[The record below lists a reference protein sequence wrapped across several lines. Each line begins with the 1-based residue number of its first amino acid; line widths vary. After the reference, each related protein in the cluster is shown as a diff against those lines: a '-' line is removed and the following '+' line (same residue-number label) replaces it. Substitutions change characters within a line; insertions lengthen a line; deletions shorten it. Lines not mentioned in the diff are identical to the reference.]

1 MLVFTLVAQPT
12 WAQESQSDVEER
24 LETLRNQISMEE
36 NRLEEI
42 TAEERDLERTL
53 RSYQRQIAQREEL
66 VDTYQRQVNY
76 LNSVADSLT
85 LSIAQLEVEIDV
97 LRAEYQARAVHAY
110 RFGRLHDLA
119 LILSSNSINQMLVRV
134 QYLNR
139 FTKQRRAKYDGI
151 QERSASLD
159 ARREALDSN
168 RRETQKLLAETQSE
182 QAELQT
188 LYQRQNETVGAIRS
202 EISSSRR
209 TITAMQAEEQELV
222 NQIRAIMAA
231 SSNRT
236 RTVAEEAAYN
246 NLSASFTQNKGRF
259 PWPVQG
265 AISEPFGDVVN
276 PATGTRTP
284 NPGIVITTT
293 PQAEVRSI
301 FDGRVSKVDV
311 MLGFGTVVFVEHGSY
326 STVYG
331 NLSMTYVAEGQEI
344 KAGHTV
350 GRSGTPTQPKGA
362 ALFFGLFSKGGQQ
375 TNPVPW
381 LRGR

>member
-1 MLVFTLVAQPT
+1 MGRPGYGQA
-12 WAQESQSDVEER
+12 SQSDVEAR
-24 LETLRNQISMEE
+24 LESLREQIALEE
-36 NRLEEI
+36 DRLDEI
-42 TAEERDLERTL
+42 TAEERSLERTL

-76 LNSVADSLT
+76 LNTVADSLT

-151 QERSASLD
+151 QERSAALD

-168 RRETQKLLAETQSE
+168 RRETQTLLAETQTE
-182 QAELQT
+182 QSELQT
-188 LYQRQNETVGAIRS
+188 LYQRQRETVGAIRS
-202 EISSSRR
+202 EISSSRE
-209 TITAMQAEEQELV
+209 TITAMQAQEQELV
-222 NQIRAIMAA
+222 SQMRSIMAA
-231 SSNRT
+231 SSSRVRT
-236 RTVAEEAAYN
+236 AAEEAAYN
-246 NLSASFTQNKGRF
+246 TLSATFNQNKGKF

-265 AISEPFGDVVN
+265 AVSEPFGDTLN
-276 PATGTRTP
+276 PETGTRTP

-301 FDGRVSKVDV
+301 FAGRVSKVDV

-331 NLSMTYVAEGQEI
+331 NLSMTYVAEGQEVG
-344 KAGHTV
+344 AGDVV